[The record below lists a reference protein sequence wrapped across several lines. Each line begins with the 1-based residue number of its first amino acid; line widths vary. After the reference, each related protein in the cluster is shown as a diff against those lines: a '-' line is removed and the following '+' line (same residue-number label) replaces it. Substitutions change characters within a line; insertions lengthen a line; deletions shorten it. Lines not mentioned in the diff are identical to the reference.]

1 MSHRITH
8 EIQEAAAFVQYGHRH
23 IPIDH
28 PEMQSAHATL
38 KAAGVWSPGEVF
50 QSDPAAAVVEVMIVG
65 TFCAGERRR
74 VLYTILADG
83 IEIGTA
89 VHWTSKTLWP
99 WGLTLPANCIVNFGF
114 RNKAE
119 LTAAVERFVRTGEI
133 A

>member
-1 MSHRITH
+1 MAHRITH

-28 PEMQSAHATL
+28 PDMVAARSTL
-38 KAAGVWSPGEVF
+38 QAAGVWSPGEIVTA
-50 QSDPAAAVVEVMIVG
+50 QAEHRIEVMIVG

-89 VHWTSKTLWP
+89 VHWTSKTAWP
-99 WGLTLPANCIVNFGF
+99 WGLTLPAGCIVNFGF
-114 RNKAE
+114 HSKGE
-119 LTAAVERFVRTGEI
+119 LIAAVERFVRTGEI